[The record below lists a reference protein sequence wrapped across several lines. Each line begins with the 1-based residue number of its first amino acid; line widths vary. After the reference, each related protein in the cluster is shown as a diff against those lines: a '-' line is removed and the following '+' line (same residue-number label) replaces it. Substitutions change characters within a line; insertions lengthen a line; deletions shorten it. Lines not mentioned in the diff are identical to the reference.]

1 MSAPNPSFPFGLQ
14 EIVVTNI
21 GGTVQAALP
30 AANRLMVKERYQTG
44 EAEGDD
50 ALQAIASTL
59 LAVDWEMEV
68 KGISLEAKAIIT
80 GRTLTTTGTTPTEV
94 KTMTAS
100 GGTRLPYF
108 KIYGKSLGDG
118 IDDIHM
124 LLFKCK
130 CTEGAEETLQYGEFA
145 GPTYKGIAVD
155 DGVNGVFDVVLNE
168 TADDLPSS

>member
-14 EIVVTNI
+14 EIVVTDI
-21 GGTVQAALP
+21 TGATQVALP
-30 AANRLMVKERYQTG
+30 ASNRLMVKERYQTG
-44 EAEGDD
+44 EATGDD

-59 LAVDWEMEV
+59 LAVDWEMEA

-80 GRTLTTTGTTPTEV
+80 GRTLTTTGSTPNEV
-94 KTMTAS
+94 KTMTGS

-130 CTEGAEETLQYGEFA
+130 CTEGAEETLQYSEFA

-155 DGVNGVFDVVLNE
+155 DGVNGVFDIVINE
-168 TADDLPSS
+168 TAGDLPSS